1 MRESTSIRSCETCW
15 KLRRCNKLKAPRRGG
30 IPRTFS
36 YTSPRRV
43 VPPRGAPRQAC
54 SDQTTTA
61 RRVGGN
67 PPQRAATTSETTMP
81 VQLKAPDTMG
91 QTGRARINCTTAT
104 ATRTT
109 MASILG
115 FGTLDAAQARMLAP
129 AGVYKNDP
137 AGAILGALPRGA
149 EHR

>member
-1 MRESTSIRSCETCW
+1 
-15 KLRRCNKLKAPRRGG
+15 
-30 IPRTFS
+30 
-36 YTSPRRV
+36 
-43 VPPRGAPRQAC
+43 
-54 SDQTTTA
+54 
-61 RRVGGN
+61 
-67 PPQRAATTSETTMP
+67 
-81 VQLKAPDTMG
+81 MG

-104 ATRTT
+104 VTRTT

-149 EHR
+149 EHRKVLRGHQL